1 MLSKVAAGG
10 LAAAVAAVA
19 GSYFG
24 PLGTV
29 GAAAA
34 ASVVTAVSSEIFQRS
49 IDRTAGALRP
59 GQTADG
65 TPDGTEPARR
75 GSLVGMLVAAVL
87 VFGVGMAAVTGIE
100 KVTDKPLSGG
110 KERTTT
116 LGHLTNLDVGSG
128 VSSGVGDLLGG
139 SGKSGGSKDSED
151 SGGSEDSD
159 SSKDSE
165 SSKKD
170 GLLGQLLG

>member
-34 ASVVTAVSSEIFQRS
+34 ASVVTAVSSEVFQRS

-59 GQTADG
+59 GKSADAAPG
-65 TPDGTEPARR
+65 GPRSGRR
-75 GSLVGMLVAAVL
+75 GSLVGALVVAVL

-100 KVTDKPLSGG
+100 KATDEPLSGG
-110 KERTTT
+110 GERTTT
-116 LGHLTNLDVGSG
+116 LGRLTDLDVGSG
-128 VSSGVGDLLGG
+128 VGGLLGG
-139 SGKSGGSKDSED
+139 RGGSKGPED
-151 SGGSEDSD
+151 SGNSDNTESSEKSQDSAD
-159 SSKDSE
+159 SGG
-165 SSKKD
+165 SKKD
-170 GLLGQLLG
+170 GLLGDLLG